1 MRKLFLAEMEAVG
14 DELVE
19 MATLVNRAMKQARV
33 ALEAQDAGLAETVVA
48 QDARIDYLQNA
59 LDERT
64 IELLLLQNPVATDLR
79 VLVAAL
85 RVSSSMERMGDLA
98 RHIAALVRLR
108 HPASVIPEQSR
119 PEVQEL
125 AELVVRVGEHLQR
138 LMTGYNLA
146 EGREIVKVNHD
157 IDILHSQIMS
167 KIAESAWDL
176 TATLAQDLTLLVMR
190 LERFGDHA
198 VSISR
203 KIAYLVTGEWEPPVI
218 AWVLC
223 VGLATKLGPTC

>member
-1 MRKLFLAEMEAVG
+1 MRKLFMAEMEAVG
-14 DELVE
+14 DQLVE

-33 ALEAQDAGLAETVVA
+33 AMESQDLGLAETVIT

-79 VLVAAL
+79 LLIAAL

-98 RHIAALVRLR
+98 RHTAALTRLR
-108 HPASVIPEQSR
+108 HPQPLVPEPCQ
-119 PEVQEL
+119 PEMQEM
-125 AELVVRVGEHLQR
+125 AELVVQIGEHLQQ
-138 LMTGYNLA
+138 LMTEYDLTH
-146 EGREIVKVNHD
+146 GRAIVKLNNDV
-157 IDILHSQIMS
+157 DILHSKVLTSVTDGTWDI
-167 KIAESAWDL
+167 SA
-176 TATLAQDLTLLVMR
+176 TQAQDLTLLVMR

-218 AWVLC
+218 A
-223 VGLATKLGPTC
+223 

>member
-119 PEVQEL
+119 SEVQEL

-157 IDILHSQIMS
+157 IDILHSQIMT

-176 TATLAQDLTLLVMR
+176 TATQAQDLTLLVMR

-218 AWVLC
+218 A
-223 VGLATKLGPTC
+223 

>member
-1 MRKLFLAEMEAVG
+1 MRKLFMAEMEAVG
-14 DELVE
+14 DDLVE

-33 ALEAQDAGLAETVVA
+33 ALESNDVGLAETVIA

-79 VLVAAL
+79 LLVAAL

-98 RHIAALVRLR
+98 RHVAALVRLR
-108 HPASVIPEQSR
+108 HPGVVIPEPSR
-119 PEVQEL
+119 PEVAEM
-125 AELVVRVGEHLQR
+125 AELVVTVGEHLQR
-138 LMTGYNLA
+138 LMTSYDLA
-146 EGREIVKVNHD
+146 EGREIVKINND
-157 IDILHSQIMS
+157 IDILHSQIMNNVT
-167 KIAESAWDL
+167 ENVWDL
-176 TATLAQDLTLLVMR
+176 TAPQAQDLTLLTMR
-190 LERFGDHA
+190 FERFGDHA

-218 AWVLC
+218 A
-223 VGLATKLGPTC
+223 

>member
-85 RVSSSMERMGDLA
+85 RVSSSMERMGDWA

-108 HPASVIPEQSR
+108 HPASVLPEQSR
-119 PEVQEL
+119 SGVQAL
-125 AELVVRVGEHLQR
+125 AELAVRVGGPLQR
-138 LMTGYNLA
+138 VMTSSA
-146 EGREIVKVNHD
+146 GRR
-157 IDILHSQIMS
+157 
-167 KIAESAWDL
+167 A
-176 TATLAQDLTLLVMR
+176 
-190 LERFGDHA
+190 
-198 VSISR
+198 
-203 KIAYLVTGEWEPPVI
+203 GE
-218 AWVLC
+218 
-223 VGLATKLGPTC
+223 

>member
-33 ALEAQDAGLAETVVA
+33 ALESQDAGLAETVVA

-119 PEVQEL
+119 SEVQEL

-157 IDILHSQIMS
+157 IDILHSQIMT

-176 TATLAQDLTLLVMR
+176 TATQAQDLTLLVMR

-218 AWVLC
+218 A
-223 VGLATKLGPTC
+223 

>member
-157 IDILHSQIMS
+157 IDILHSQIMT

-176 TATLAQDLTLLVMR
+176 TATQAQDLTLLVMR

-218 AWVLC
+218 A
-223 VGLATKLGPTC
+223 

>member
-1 MRKLFLAEMEAVG
+1 MRKLFMAEMEAVG
-14 DELVE
+14 DDLVE

-33 ALEAQDAGLAETVVA
+33 ALETEDIGLAETVIA
-48 QDARIDYLQNA
+48 QDARIDYLQNT

-79 VLVAAL
+79 VLIAAL

-108 HPASVIPEQSR
+108 HPASLIPLDSR
-119 PEVQEL
+119 SDVEEM
-125 AELVVRVGEHLQR
+125 AELTVSVGEHLQR
-138 LMTGYNLA
+138 LMTSYDLV
-146 EGREIVKVNHD
+146 EGREIVKLNND
-157 IDILHSQIMS
+157 IDILHSQIIS
-167 KIAESAWDL
+167 NVNDGLWNL
-176 TATLAQDLTLLVMR
+176 TVPQAQDLTLLVMR

-218 AWVLC
+218 
-223 VGLATKLGPTC
+223 PS

>member
-33 ALEAQDAGLAETVVA
+33 ALESQDASLAETVVA

-119 PEVQEL
+119 SEVHEL

-146 EGREIVKVNHD
+146 EGREIVKANHA
-157 IDILHSQIMS
+157 IDILHAQIML
-167 KIAESAWDL
+167 KIADSAWEL
-176 TATLAQDLTLLVMR
+176 TAAQAQDLTLLVMR

-218 AWVLC
+218 A
-223 VGLATKLGPTC
+223 

>member
-1 MRKLFLAEMEAVG
+1 MRKLFMAEMEAVG
-14 DELVE
+14 DDLVE

-33 ALEAQDAGLAETVVA
+33 ALETRDTGLAETVIV
-48 QDARIDYLQNA
+48 QDARIDYLQNT

-79 VLVAAL
+79 LLVAAL

-98 RHIAALVRLR
+98 RHVAALVRLR
-108 HPASVIPEQSR
+108 YPASVIPDASR
-119 PEVQEL
+119 AVVEEM
-125 AELVVRVGEHLQR
+125 AELTVSVGEHLER
-138 LMTGYNLA
+138 LMTSYDLA
-146 EGREIVKVNHD
+146 EGREIVKLNND
-157 IDILHSQIMS
+157 IDIMHSQIMNNVT
-167 KIAESAWDL
+167 EGTWNL
-176 TATLAQDLTLLVMR
+176 TGPQAQDLTLLVMR

-218 AWVLC
+218 S
-223 VGLATKLGPTC
+223 

>member
-1 MRKLFLAEMEAVG
+1 MRKLFMAEMEAVG
-14 DELVE
+14 DDLVE

-33 ALEAQDAGLAETVVA
+33 ALETKDSGLAETVIA

-79 VLVAAL
+79 LLVAAL

-98 RHIAALVRLR
+98 RHVSALVRLR
-108 HPASVIPEQSR
+108 YPQSVVPESSA
-119 PEVQEL
+119 PEVFEMAEL
-125 AELVVRVGEHLQR
+125 AVQVGEHLER
-138 LMTGYNLA
+138 LMTSYDLA
-146 EGREIVKVNHD
+146 EGREIVKINND
-157 IDILHSQIMS
+157 LDILHSQIMS
-167 KIAESAWDL
+167 NVTESKWMLSAPQ
-176 TATLAQDLTLLVMR
+176 AQDLTLLVMR
-190 LERFGDHA
+190 FERFGDHA

-218 AWVLC
+218 A
-223 VGLATKLGPTC
+223 

>member
-1 MRKLFLAEMEAVG
+1 MRKLFMAEMEAVG
-14 DELVE
+14 DDLVE

-33 ALEAQDAGLAETVVA
+33 ALESQDVGLAETVIA

-108 HPASVIPEQSR
+108 YPASLVPEQSR
-119 PEVQEL
+119 VEVQEM
-125 AELVVRVGEHLQR
+125 AELTVQIGERLQA
-138 LMTGYNLA
+138 LMTGYDLA
-146 EGREIVKVNHD
+146 EGRAIVKLNNDV
-157 IDILHSQIMS
+157 DILHAQITNS
-167 KIAESAWDL
+167 LREEELDITVKQ
-176 TATLAQDLTLLVMR
+176 AQDLTLLVMR

-218 AWVLC
+218 A
-223 VGLATKLGPTC
+223 

>member
-1 MRKLFLAEMEAVG
+1 MRKLFMAEMEAVG
-14 DELVE
+14 DQLVE

-33 ALEAQDAGLAETVVA
+33 ALETQDLGLAETVIT

-64 IELLLLQNPVATDLR
+64 IELLLLQNPVAKDLR
-79 VLVAAL
+79 LLIAAL

-98 RHIAALVRLR
+98 RHIGALTRLR
-108 HPASVIPEQSR
+108 HPHPLIPAPSQT
-119 PEVQEL
+119 EVHEL
-125 AELVVRVGEHLQR
+125 AEYTVQIGEHLQQ
-138 LMTGYNLA
+138 LMTDYDLSH
-146 EGREIVKVNHD
+146 GRAIVKLNNDVD
-157 IDILHSQIMS
+157 ALHSRILIS
-167 KIAESAWDL
+167 VTDGTWDISA
-176 TATLAQDLTLLVMR
+176 TQAQDLTLLVMR

-218 AWVLC
+218 A
-223 VGLATKLGPTC
+223 

>member
-1 MRKLFLAEMEAVG
+1 MRKLFMAEMEAVG
-14 DELVE
+14 DDLVE

-33 ALEAQDAGLAETVVA
+33 ALEAQDVGLAETVIA
-48 QDARIDYLQNA
+48 QDARIDYLQNT

-79 VLVAAL
+79 LLVAAL

-98 RHIAALVRLR
+98 RHVAALVRLR
-108 HPASVIPEQSR
+108 DPISVIPEPSR
-119 PEVQEL
+119 PEVAEMAEL
-125 AELVVRVGEHLQR
+125 AVTVGEHLQR
-138 LMTGYNLA
+138 LMTNYDLA
-146 EGREIVKVNHD
+146 EGREIVKLNNDV
-157 IDILHSQIMS
+157 DILHSQIMNNVTDNVWNL
-167 KIAESAWDL
+167 SAPQ
-176 TATLAQDLTLLVMR
+176 AQDLTLLTMR

-218 AWVLC
+218 
-223 VGLATKLGPTC
+223 P

>member
-79 VLVAAL
+79 VLVASL
-85 RVSSSMERMGDLA
+85 RLSSCRGGWGDLA

-108 HPASVIPEQSR
+108 RPGSVIPGQCR
-119 PEVQEL
+119 CGVQEL
-125 AELVVRVGEHLQR
+125 AELVVRVGGALER
-138 LMTGYNLA
+138 LMSG
-146 EGREIVKVNHD
+146 
-157 IDILHSQIMS
+157 
-167 KIAESAWDL
+167 
-176 TATLAQDLTLLVMR
+176 
-190 LERFGDHA
+190 
-198 VSISR
+198 
-203 KIAYLVTGEWEPPVI
+203 
-218 AWVLC
+218 
-223 VGLATKLGPTC
+223 

>member
-119 PEVQEL
+119 SEVQEL

-157 IDILHSQIMS
+157 IDILHTQIMT

-176 TATLAQDLTLLVMR
+176 TATQAQDLTLLVMR

-218 AWVLC
+218 A
-223 VGLATKLGPTC
+223 

>member
-1 MRKLFLAEMEAVG
+1 MRKLFMAEMEAVG
-14 DELVE
+14 DDLVE

-33 ALEAQDAGLAETVVA
+33 ALEAQDRGLAETVVA

-108 HPASVIPEQSR
+108 YPASVIPEQSR
-119 PEVQEL
+119 AEVQEM
-125 AELVVRVGEHLQR
+125 AELVVLVGEHLQR
-138 LMTGYNLA
+138 LMTSYDLV
-146 EGREIVKVNHD
+146 EGRQIVKINND
-157 IDILHSQIMS
+157 IDILHSQIMT
-167 KIAESAWDL
+167 KVAESAWDL
-176 TATLAQDLTLLVMR
+176 SATQAQDLTLLVMR

-218 AWVLC
+218 A
-223 VGLATKLGPTC
+223 

>member
-1 MRKLFLAEMEAVG
+1 MRKLFMAEMEAVG
-14 DELVE
+14 DQLVE

-33 ALEAQDAGLAETVVA
+33 ALETQDVGLAETVIT

-64 IELLLLQNPVATDLR
+64 IELLLLQNPVARDLR
-79 VLVAAL
+79 VLIAAL

-98 RHIAALVRLR
+98 RHIGALTRLR
-108 HPASVIPEQSR
+108 HPHPLVPEPSR
-119 PEVQEL
+119 PEVHEL
-125 AELVVRVGEHLQR
+125 AEYTVQIGERLQQ
-138 LMTGYNLA
+138 LMTDYDLSH
-146 EGREIVKVNHD
+146 GRAIVRLNNDVDVLHSKILTSVTDGTWD
-157 IDILHSQIMS
+157 ID
-167 KIAESAWDL
+167 
-176 TATLAQDLTLLVMR
+176 ATQAQDLTQLAMR

-218 AWVLC
+218 A
-223 VGLATKLGPTC
+223 

>member
-1 MRKLFLAEMEAVG
+1 MRKLFMAEMEAVG
-14 DELVE
+14 DDLVE

-33 ALEAQDAGLAETVVA
+33 ALEAHDVGLAETVIA
-48 QDARIDYLQNA
+48 QDARIDYLQNT

-79 VLVAAL
+79 LLVAAL

-98 RHIAALVRLR
+98 RHVAALVRLR
-108 HPASVIPEQSR
+108 YPGHVIPEPSR
-119 PEVQEL
+119 PEVAEMAEL
-125 AELVVRVGEHLQR
+125 AVTVSEHLER
-138 LMTGYNLA
+138 LMTSYDLA
-146 EGREIVKVNHD
+146 EGREIVKINND
-157 IDILHSQIMS
+157 IDILHSQIMNYVTENVWS
-167 KIAESAWDL
+167 L
-176 TATLAQDLTLLVMR
+176 TAPQAQDLTLLTMR

-218 AWVLC
+218 A
-223 VGLATKLGPTC
+223 

>member
-1 MRKLFLAEMEAVG
+1 MRKLFMAEMEAVG
-14 DELVE
+14 DQLVE

-33 ALEAQDAGLAETVVA
+33 AMESQDLGLAETVIT

-64 IELLLLQNPVATDLR
+64 IELLLLQSPVATDLR

-85 RVSSSMERMGDLA
+85 RVSSSLERMGDLA
-98 RHIAALVRLR
+98 RHIAALTRLR
-108 HPASVIPEQSR
+108 HPQPLIPSDSE
-119 PEVQEL
+119 PEVRQL
-125 AELVVRVGEHLQR
+125 AELSVQVGEHLQQ
-138 LMTGYNLA
+138 LMTEYDLTH
-146 EGREIVKVNHD
+146 GRAIVKLNHE
-157 IDILHSQIMS
+157 IDGLHSRILVS
-167 KIAESAWDL
+167 VTDGTWDI
-176 TATLAQDLTLLVMR
+176 TAKQAQDLALLVMR

-218 AWVLC
+218 A
-223 VGLATKLGPTC
+223 

>member
-1 MRKLFLAEMEAVG
+1 MRKLFMAEMEAVG
-14 DELVE
+14 DDLVE

-33 ALEAQDAGLAETVVA
+33 ALETRDTGLAETVIV
-48 QDARIDYLQNA
+48 QDARIDYLQNT

-79 VLVAAL
+79 LLVAAL

-98 RHIAALVRLR
+98 RHVAALVRLR
-108 HPASVIPEQSR
+108 YPTSVIPDECR
-119 PEVQEL
+119 ADVEEM
-125 AELVVRVGEHLQR
+125 AELTVSVGEHLER
-138 LMTGYNLA
+138 LMTNYDLA
-146 EGREIVKVNHD
+146 EGREIVKLNND
-157 IDILHSQIMS
+157 IDILHSQIMNNVT
-167 KIAESAWDL
+167 EGTWDL
-176 TATLAQDLTLLVMR
+176 TGPQAQDLTLLVMR

-218 AWVLC
+218 S
-223 VGLATKLGPTC
+223 